1 MATFSLP
8 HTKDAPPPPLLEVEA
23 VAEEVDA
30 VAEAEE
36 TVDAVE
42 AVAETVEAV
51 VVAESGQTTF

>member
-1 MATFSLP
+1 M
-8 HTKDAPPPPLLEVEA
+8 EA